1 MALTTT
7 ALADLQTQLQELNS
21 HMDKIRALEG
31 ALAEQENIKEE
42 VRALREMMKQRE
54 LDLHDRSARHE
65 LRGGFDDE
73 EEENISG
80 DHEDDMDDT
89 SSIATM
95 VPHELERVEE
105 EDEEQLAA
113 DAQGIAQTPNEVES
127 QQEMQQEQQR
137 HGEAEEARIEQIEDE
152 EARRRRND
160 ELGRPRTPEPTN
172 LGMRDGDRD
181 PFASLHRPCILERSS
196 ILTAAPRHASPSS
209 PLSKVAATGS
219 IASSTGD
226 TSEEV
231 FEQVLNQVSA
241 LMALTTS
248 LEAQHIAAQSTI
260 AALESK
266 VQALEASVKATEPT
280 QLSKEVQTSP
290 SASSSQPSL
299 PAITDD
305 AQERESLTTMVMEWK
320 KSIEGQWSNVRED
333 WDKERERLSRAREQW
348 ESQSKS
354 MDSGLEKLATLQS
367 AATAAFQQQQ
377 QRERERELEQHQH
390 CAELV
395 NGDAVKHIGLAT
407 PPSPRSLSSDSNR
420 PRRRRSGG
428 SRRGRSRQRSHSG
441 SCERDVEFDTD
452 TDITLAS
459 EDPSPSNAKTTLPAP
474 RSFSPSHLNATEE
487 QDEDEEE
494 DTVLG
499 TRSKS
504 GAATLATPESS
515 VYKFPTLTAKP
526 IENQPEADVTGRK
539 PTTHRGGDRVRR
551 THFVKLAVS
560 HVSWQAVQIQAT
572 IGVLVLAVAAAAV
585 IWRVKPET

>member
-7 ALADLQTQLQELNS
+7 ALADLQTQQQELNS
-21 HMDKIRALEG
+21 HRDKIRALED
-31 ALAEQENIKEE
+31 ALAEHKNIKEE

-54 LDLHDRSARHE
+54 LDLHDHSARHE

-73 EEENISG
+73 EEENVSG
-80 DHEDDMDDT
+80 EHEDDMDDT

-113 DAQGIAQTPNEVES
+113 DAQGITPTPGEVES
-127 QQEMQQEQQR
+127 RHNEEMQQEQQR
-137 HGEAEEARIEQIEDE
+137 RGEAEEARIEQIEDE

-181 PFASLHRPCILERSS
+181 PFASLHRPSILERSS
-196 ILTAAPRHASPSS
+196 MLITSPRHTSPSS

-219 IASSTGD
+219 AAGD

-241 LMALTTS
+241 LMALTSS

-260 AALESK
+260 AALENK
-266 VQALEASVKATEPT
+266 VQALEATVKATETT

-290 SASSSQPSL
+290 ASSSQPSL
-299 PAITDD
+299 SAIADD
-305 AQERESLTTMVMEWK
+305 AQERETLTTMVMEWK

-348 ESQSKS
+348 ELQSKS
-354 MDSGLEKLATLQS
+354 MDTGLEKLATLQS
-367 AATAAFQQQQ
+367 AATAAFQEQQQ
-377 QRERERELEQHQH
+377 QRERERELEKERQRRH

-395 NGDAVKHIGLAT
+395 NGDAMKHIGLAT

-428 SRRGRSRQRSHSG
+428 SRRGRSHHRSHSG
-441 SCERDVEFDTD
+441 SCERDAEFDTD

-459 EDPSPSNAKTTLPAP
+459 EDPSPSHGKIALPAP
-474 RSFSPSHLNATEE
+474 RSFSPPRHNITEE

-515 VYKFPTLTAKP
+515 VYKLPS
-526 IENQPEADVTGRK
+526 IENLPEADATWRQ
-539 PTTHRGGDRVRR
+539 PTPYRGGDRVRR
-551 THFVKLAVS
+551 IRLVKITVS
-560 HVSWQAVQIQAT
+560 NFSQQAVQIQTT